1 MGVQDRAIRRA
12 RRPSTVTAMSFDQ
25 GRPTDAVPVA
35 AADVVITFQPE
46 RDGDPD
52 PGEVVW
58 TWIPYED
65 DPNQGKDR
73 PAVVVG
79 VTGPDLV
86 VVPLSSQDHDG
97 RGDEDEWVEL
107 GRGEWDSDGRVS
119 YANVDRLL
127 RVAPGVVRRE
137 GALLDRDAFDRVVA
151 GVRNRHPD
159 VR

>member
-1 MGVQDRAIRRA
+1 
-12 RRPSTVTAMSFDQ
+12 MSDDE

-35 AADVVITFQPE
+35 GGDVVITFAPE

-79 VTGPDLV
+79 VAGADLV

-97 RGDEDEWVEL
+97 RWDEEEWVIL
-107 GRGEWDSDGRVS
+107 GRGEWDRDGRVS

-127 RVAPGVVRRE
+127 RVPPAVVRRE
-137 GALLDRDAFDRVVA
+137 GALLQRADFDRVVA

>member
-1 MGVQDRAIRRA
+1 
-12 RRPSTVTAMSFDQ
+12 MSFDE
-25 GRPTDAVPVA
+25 GRPSDAVPVA
-35 AADVVITFQPE
+35 AADVTITFAPE

-73 PAVVVG
+73 PAVVIG
-79 VTGPDLV
+79 VAGPDLV

-97 RGDEDEWVEL
+97 RGDEEEWVIL
-107 GRGEWDSDGRVS
+107 GRGEWDRDGRFS

-127 RVAPGVVRRE
+127 RVAPAVVRRE

-159 VR
+159 VG

>member
-1 MGVQDRAIRRA
+1 
-12 RRPSTVTAMSFDQ
+12 MSFDE

-35 AADVVITFQPE
+35 AADVVVTFAPE

-73 PAVVVG
+73 PAVVIG
-79 VTGPDLV
+79 VAGPDLV

-97 RGDEDEWVEL
+97 REDEEEWVVL
-107 GRGEWDSDGRVS
+107 GRGEWDRDGRVS
-119 YANVDRLL
+119 YANVDRIL
-127 RVAPGVVRRE
+127 RVPPAVVRRE
-137 GALLDRDAFDRVVA
+137 GALLQRDDFDRVVA
-151 GVRNRHPD
+151 GVRQRHPECG
-159 VR
+159 

>member
-1 MGVQDRAIRRA
+1 MSYDDG
-12 RRPSTVTAMSFDQ
+12 RPS
-25 GRPTDAVPVA
+25 DAVPVA
-35 AADVVITFQPE
+35 AADVTVTFQPE

-73 PAVVVG
+73 PAVVIG
-79 VTGPDLV
+79 VAGPDLV

-97 RGDEDEWVEL
+97 RWDEEEWIVL
-107 GRGEWDSDGRVS
+107 GRGEWDRDGRVS

-127 RVAPGVVRRE
+127 RVAPAVVRRE
-137 GALLDRDAFDRVVA
+137 GALLQRDDFDRVAA